1 MLLLIDDIVTAF
13 WKIIIDLVGNVFVFV
28 NSAYKIFIALSK
40 SNIFAA
46 SDYTAISGNIYKLL
60 SIVMLFVLAY
70 SILVK
75 IVDPDSSK
83 SGVDGKKT
91 LQKLIISLILIVL
104 VPTIFTFAFGLQDAI
119 IESGVLTAVFTG
131 NTVSTDESIKN
142 GGNIMSVNS
151 FNPFF
156 ISKTK
161 DGDDL
166 TNSSE
171 YSTIIETDDS
181 IGVYSCKK
189 GDCTLGQVREYALY
203 TGHFG
208 FFKAFA
214 RNIYDDEVDFQWL
227 AALVTGVFLVYVMVS
242 FCFDMAL
249 RICKLA
255 FFQLVAPIAI
265 FCNVIPKMDDVF
277 KKWLSNTT
285 KTFLSVFTRI
295 VVMNFGVYLVSLI
308 CNNNVIKLF
317 SEDTGDTILNLLVK
331 CFIIMGIVM
340 FMRQAPKLLSDLFGL
355 GDGDMK
361 LGIKDKLKAGG
372 AFTAGAAVGA
382 GVTGLTRNVVN
393 GIGNI
398 RDAKGKKAKL
408 GAFGKMLSSGAAG
421 LTSGVTKGAWYAKGA
436 GTPADMKSA
445 ATKAANKTVEN
456 RNKREAYKAA
466 HPGFMGVT
474 AGHLEDSFVKAKDWA
489 GVSSGY
495 ENLKKEQEVYTQGM
509 GFQKKLFDLAA
520 DNELV
525 LAYEGQK
532 KKAQERDINEA
543 SYVLTKG
550 KDVNGNI
557 IDGYLASNGKT
568 YKTKNEAMAIDIR
581 KKSEDIKMYDNL
593 IKLAKLKTINEKL
606 EKDKRYAAVA
616 QEFEMFKKQHADV
629 DIINNMGSIE
639 KLSAEQ
645 SAMLDNAF
653 NSLSFDSVQNTYD
666 ILSKGKEG
674 EDGKVSGYSNL
685 MYNNEQFKI
694 ENGRVTEEISRK
706 IQEEQSKKSK

>member
-1 MLLLIDDIVTAF
+1 MIDSIVEAF
-13 WKIIIDLVGNVFVFV
+13 WQIMIGLVGNVFKIV
-28 NSAYKIFIALSK
+28 NYAYRIFLALAK
-40 SNIFAA
+40 TNIFA
-46 SDYTAISGNIYKLL
+46 SNDFSTISGNIYKLL
-60 SIVMLFVLAY
+60 SIIMLFVLAY
-70 SILVK
+70 SILLK

-91 LQKLIISLILIVL
+91 LQKLIVSLILIVL

-119 IESGVLTAVFTG
+119 IESNVLTAIFTG
-131 NTVSTDESIKN
+131 NSGNTDSSIEN
-142 GGNIMSVNS
+142 GGIVMSVNS
-151 FNPFF
+151 FEPFF
-156 ISKTK
+156 TSNSELGDELPNESTYKTIYNDDNNMISYGC
-161 DGDDL
+161 DVGQ
-166 TNSSE
+166 
-171 YSTIIETDDS
+171 
-181 IGVYSCKK
+181 
-189 GDCTLGQVREYALY
+189 CTLGQVKEYALL
-203 TGHFG
+203 TGDFG
-208 FFKAFA
+208 FYKAFA
-214 RNIYDDEVDFQWL
+214 KNIYEGTIEFQWL
-227 AALVTGVFLVYVMVS
+227 AALVTGAFLVYAMVS

-255 FFQLVAPIAI
+255 FYQLIAPITI

-277 KKWLSNTT
+277 KKWLSNTA

-295 VVMNFGVYLVSLI
+295 IVMNFGVYLVSII
-308 CNNNVIKLF
+308 CNGDTIKLF
-317 SEDTGDTILNLLVK
+317 AEDTGGTILNLFVK
-331 CFIIMGIVM
+331 CFIILGIVM
-340 FMRQAPKLLSDLFGL
+340 FMKQAPKLLSDLFGI

-361 LGIKDKLKAGG
+361 LGLKDKLKASG
-372 AFTAGAAVGA
+372 AFTAGAAIGA

-408 GAFGKMLSSGAAG
+408 GAFGKMLGSGAAG

-474 AGHLEDSFVKAKDWA
+474 AGHLEDAFVKAKDWA

-495 ENLKKEQEVYTQGM
+495 ENLKKEQEIYTQGM

-543 SYVLTKG
+543 SYVLSEG
-550 KDVNGNI
+550 KDKSGNVVN
-557 IDGYLASNGKT
+557 GYLASDGVR
-568 YKTKNEAMAIDIR
+568 YKTKNEAMAVDIR

-593 IKLAKLKTINEKL
+593 IKLAKLKTVNEKL
-606 EKDKRYAAVA
+606 EKDKRYAAVV

-629 DIINNMGSIE
+629 DLINNMGSIE
-639 KLSAEQ
+639 KLSKEQ

-666 ILSKGKEG
+666 LLSKGKEG
-674 EDGKVSGYSNL
+674 EDGKLSGYSNL

-706 IQEEQSKKSK
+706 IQEEQSKKS